1 MVPWRTFTPRKRS
14 SLAPAS
20 FIDPAQPVKADKAP
34 SGRLWIHEIK
44 HDGYRLQI
52 HKRGDR
58 VRLYTMTGVD
68 WTERY
73 PWIVDGAKAIKVETA
88 ILDAEAVIAD
98 EHGVTQF
105 DKLGERIHDASA
117 FAYAFDLLIVNEQDM
132 RQLPIEER
140 KARLAELCG
149 KRKTSGVRLSEH
161 LEGDGPTIFEHVCRM
176 GLEGIVSKR
185 IGSRYKSGRCA
196 AWIKTKN
203 PQSAAVLRIVEGGW

>member
-1 MVPWRTFTPRKRS
+1 MLWRSRTHGARVPSAPLWFIEPCLPTEAVKP
-14 SLAPAS
+14 PAS
-20 FIDPAQPVKADKAP
+20 EE
-34 SGRLWIHEIK
+34 WIHEIK
-44 HDGYRLQI
+44 HDGYRMQTVR
-52 HKRGDR
+52 RGSS
-58 VRLYTMTGVD
+58 VRLLTRRGKD
-68 WTERY
+68 WTSRY
-73 PWIVDGAKAIKVETA
+73 PWIVDGAKLSKIDTA

-117 FAYAFDLLIVNEQDM
+117 FAYAFDLLIMDDEDV

-149 KRKTSGVRLSEH
+149 KRKTSGVRFSEH
-161 LEGDGPTIFEHVCRM
+161 LEGDGPTIFDHVCRM

-185 IGSRYKSGRCA
+185 IGSRYRSGRCA

-203 PQSAAVLRIVEGGW
+203 PQAAAVLRIVEGGW